1 MQKQRLQFVIF
12 KPRPA
17 AAFRLFCFPHAGGAP
32 IAFFPWADMCGE
44 NIECVSLQYR
54 GRAQRLKE
62 APWTSIEEFV
72 REIGLDLSTL
82 CDKPF
87 AFYGHSF
94 GGLVAFE
101 LARQLQRSGQ
111 PGPRHLFVGATR
123 PPHLESPFTNIHEL
137 ADEEFIANI
146 QSRYGGIPSII
157 LEDAE
162 VMKMFLPAMR
172 GDFTAYES
180 YRYQPGDPLDIPIT
194 AFGGAQDRAVQ
205 ADCLCEWES
214 HTEAGFDINILPGD
228 HFFLQA
234 SAQELVRT
242 VETRFV
248 SCEIERNA
256 TLVGWS
262 AEGR

>member
-1 MQKQRLQFVIF
+1 MQKQRSQFITF

-32 IAFFPWADMCGE
+32 IAFFPWADLCGE

-54 GRAQRLKE
+54 GRAQRLRE
-62 APWTSIEEFV
+62 GPLTSVDEFV
-72 REIGLDLSTL
+72 REIGSDLSTL

-94 GGLVAFE
+94 GGIVAFE
-101 LARQLQRSGQ
+101 LARQLQRSRR
-111 PGPRHLFVGATR
+111 PGPCHLYVGATR
-123 PPHLESPFTNIHEL
+123 PPHLESPFPNIHGL
-137 ADEEFIANI
+137 AKKEFIANV
-146 QSRYGGIPSII
+146 QSRYGGIPSVI

-162 VMKMFLPAMR
+162 VMKMFLPALR

-180 YRYQPGDPLDIPIT
+180 YKYQPGVPLDIPIT
-194 AFGGAQDRAVQ
+194 AFGGAQDKAVK
-205 ADCLCEWES
+205 AACLREWEL

-228 HFFLQA
+228 HFFQLT
-234 SAQELVRT
+234 SAQQLVRT
-242 VETRFV
+242 VEMRFV
-248 SCEIERNA
+248 SCRTERSD
-256 TLVGWS
+256 TFVGWS

>member
-1 MQKQRLQFVIF
+1 MQKHRSQFVIF

-17 AAFRLFCFPHAGGAP
+17 ATFRLFCFPHAGGAP
-32 IAFFPWADMCGE
+32 IAFFPWAELCGE

-62 APWTSIEEFV
+62 APLTSIDEFV
-72 REIGLDLSTL
+72 GEIGLDLSAM

-94 GGLVAFE
+94 GGLIAFD
-101 LARQLQRSGQ
+101 LARELQRSGR
-111 PGPRHLFVGATR
+111 PGPSHLFVGATR
-123 PPHLESPFTNIHEL
+123 PPHLEPPFPDIHGL
-137 ADEEFIANI
+137 TDEEFMSNI
-146 QSRYGGIPSII
+146 QTRYGGIPSII

-180 YRYQPGDPLDIPIT
+180 YRYQAGAALDIPIT
-194 AFGGAQDRAVQ
+194 AFGGAQDKVVKP
-205 ADCLCEWES
+205 DCLREWES
-214 HTEAGFDINILPGD
+214 HTEADFDFKILPGD
-228 HFFLQA
+228 HFFLQT
-234 SAQELVRT
+234 SAQEMIRAVKT
-242 VETRFV
+242 GFI
-248 SCEIERNA
+248 SCGTERSTA
-256 TLVGWS
+256 LVGWS